1 MSRKLTLRQK
11 RQLQILGAAISLL
24 LILWAVFS
32 PSYGILRYSHLKNEL
47 AGLKADNEKLLKE
60 NQTLQAEIE
69 RLKREDP
76 EYIEEVARKKYD
88 LIKKNEV
95 IFSFKNENAK

>member
-32 PSYGILRYSHLKNEL
+32 PSYGILRYYHLKNEL
-47 AGLKADNEKLLKE
+47 AALKADNEKLLKE

>member
-1 MSRKLTLRQK
+1 MSRKMTLREK
-11 RQLQILGAAISLL
+11 RQLQIIGATISLL

-32 PSYGILRYSHLKNEL
+32 PSYGVLRYFQVKKEL
-47 AGLKADNEKLLKE
+47 TALKADNQKLLKE

-76 EYIEEVARKKYD
+76 EYIEEVARKKFN
-88 LIKKNEV
+88 LLKKNEV
-95 IFSFKNENAK
+95 IFSFKKENAK